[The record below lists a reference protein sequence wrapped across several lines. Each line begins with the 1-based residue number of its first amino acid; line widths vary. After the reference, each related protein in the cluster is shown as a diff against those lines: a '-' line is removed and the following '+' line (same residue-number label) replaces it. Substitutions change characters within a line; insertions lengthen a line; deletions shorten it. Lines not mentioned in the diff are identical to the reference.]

1 MSRSDAGAALLI
13 ALVMFVA
20 YNTNGREVAT
30 YDSQPTKLAARELLL
45 RGSLSVGHV
54 VGRTP
59 ALIER
64 SGFQM
69 ALDGRY
75 RSAYSPVPAIAAAG
89 IVWPLWKTGVIDL
102 QAPLAPALI
111 SALSSSLLVALAVAL
126 SYLTARRYVG
136 VRRAVL
142 LSAAFGL
149 GTGLW
154 STASQTLWQHE
165 TSIFGLALSVWAL
178 TGLARARGISP
189 AGGIPER
196 TLVGLSL
203 AVGVGLGLAAGSR
216 LQLAPVVTV
225 IVAATVAC
233 GGWRAAFIAGAGV
246 TLLLVPVLNVNV
258 RWFGSVLGAAPMLE
272 ALHDTIHATSG
283 SFGVRSDGFLGLL
296 ISPSR
301 GLLIFSPI
309 VAIAALGLPRM
320 LELGWRSPVL
330 WCVAA
335 AFAQF
340 LLYGSYSV
348 WWGGHTYGPRYMLDV
363 LPLLVPL
370 AAAGAARVNGRTS
383 IAFASA
389 LLAWSIAV
397 SALGAFGYPHERWNV
412 EPTDVD
418 RNHARLWDWSDPQ
431 IARVWKAGASPQNF
445 RLFTRDA
452 FRAPEDR

>member
-1 MSRSDAGAALLI
+1 MNRSDAGTAFLV

-20 YNTNGREVAT
+20 YNSNGREVAT

-64 SGFQM
+64 SGFRM

-75 RSAYSPVPAIAAAG
+75 RSAYSPVPAIAAAS
-89 IVWPLWKTGVIDL
+89 IAWPLWKTGVIEL

-126 SYLTARRYVG
+126 SFLTARHYVSG
-136 VRRAVL
+136 RRAVL
-142 LSAAFGL
+142 LSAALGL
-149 GTGLW
+149 GTGFW

-165 TSIFGLALSVWAL
+165 TSIFGLALAVWAL
-178 TGLARARGISP
+178 TSLVRTRGNSAP
-189 AGGIPER
+189 GAIPER
-196 TLVGLSL
+196 TLVALSL
-203 AVGVGLGLAAGSR
+203 ALGVGLGLAVGSR
-216 LQLAPVVTV
+216 LQLAP
-225 IVAATVAC
+225 IVGVMMAATLAC
-233 GGWRAAFIAGAGV
+233 VGWRAAFIAGAGV
-246 TLLLVPVLNVNV
+246 TLLLVPVLNVNL

-272 ALHDTIHATSG
+272 ALHETIHATSG
-283 SFGVRSDGFLGLL
+283 SFRVRSDGFLGLL

-301 GLLIFSPI
+301 GLLIYSPV
-309 VAIAALGLPRM
+309 VAMAALGLPRM
-320 LELGWRSPVL
+320 IERGWRSPVL

-370 AAAGAARVNGRTS
+370 AAAGVAHVNGRAS
-383 IAFASA
+383 IAAA
-389 LLAWSIAV
+389 ATLLAWSIAV
-397 SALGAFGYPHERWNV
+397 AALGAFGYPHERWNT
-412 EPTDVD
+412 EPADVD
-418 RNHARLWDWSDPQ
+418 RSHARLWDWTDPQ